1 LAERRSPKPQVGG
14 SIPSWPAN
22 TVEVQID
29 KMMDKVKLAVAILL
43 VIGGIVG
50 FYWYADQ
57 ALLYRVLGLLAIFG
71 IAVAIAVTTELG
83 AGVVSFGRSA
93 TMEMRKTVWPTRKET
108 TQTTLIVVAFVTFLG
123 IVIWIIDSILRWIV
137 TSLI

>member
-1 LAERRSPKPQVGG
+1 MAERRSPKPQVGG

-108 TQTTLIVVAFVTFLG
+108 TQTTLIVVVFVTFLG

>member
-1 LAERRSPKPQVGG
+1 
-14 SIPSWPAN
+14 
-22 TVEVQID
+22 
-29 KMMDKVKLAVAILL
+29 MDKVKLAVAVLL

-71 IAVAIAVTTELG
+71 VAVFVAINTELG
-83 AGVVSFGRSA
+83 ASVVSFGRSA
-93 TMEMRKTVWPTRKET
+93 SMEMRKTVWPTRKET
-108 TQTTLIVVAFVTFLG
+108 TQTTLIVVVFVTVLG
-123 IVIWIIDSILRWIV
+123 IAIWFIDSILRWIV

>member
-1 LAERRSPKPQVGG
+1 
-14 SIPSWPAN
+14 
-22 TVEVQID
+22 
-29 KMMDKVKLAVAILL
+29 MMDKVKLAVAILL

>member
-1 LAERRSPKPQVGG
+1 MAERRSPKPQVGG